1 MLFTRKEPTL
11 KELNSDAQVLMN
23 FLMNEAQ
30 GRLKAQGG
38 FQPFAAAM
46 AEQGTLSLLAGE
58 HPAETPAR
66 VMAERLTAQLRSL
79 IESGMETGIEAR
91 IEIRIKT
98 GSEAGGMRAAGLA
111 ADVSFGKQN
120 SGERADAVRLHI
132 EHRNG
137 YCADIFV
144 PYKIRTS
151 RRNPDALNRDSQNRD
166 AQNRDAQNRDAQNR
180 VRFSH
185 PVAQESDRRFWVL
198 AKDVS

>member
-46 AEQGTLSLLAGE
+46 AEEGALSLLAGE
-58 HPAETPAR
+58 HPAEIPAR
-66 VMAERLTAQLRSL
+66 VMAERLTAQLQSL
-79 IESGMETGIEAR
+79 IESGMEA
-91 IEIRIKT
+91 
-98 GSEAGGMRAAGLA
+98 GSEAGSEVAGMRAAGLA

-151 RRNPDALNRDSQNRD
+151 TRNPDTL
-166 AQNRDAQNRDAQNR
+166 NRDAQNRDAQNR

-198 AKDVS
+198 AEDVS

>member
-11 KELNSDAQVLMN
+11 KELNADAQVLMN
-23 FLMNEAQ
+23 FLMDEAQ
-30 GRLKAQGG
+30 ARLKAQGG

-46 AEQGTLSLLAGE
+46 PDEGPLSLLAGE

-79 IESGMETGIEAR
+79 VEAGIESGRIEAQP
-91 IEIRIKT
+91 
-98 GSEAGGMRAAGLA
+98 EAGSQAGSMRAAGLA
-111 ADVSFGKQN
+111 ADVSFGKRT

-132 EHRNG
+132 EHRDG

-144 PYKIRTS
+144 PYKIRNS
-151 RRNPDALNRDSQNRD
+151 RPKPNS
-166 AQNRDAQNRDAQNR
+166 QNRDAQNR
-180 VRFSH
+180 VRFNH

-198 AKDVS
+198 AEDVS

>member
-1 MLFTRKEPTL
+1 MLFTRKEPML

-23 FLMNEAQ
+23 FLMDEAQ

-58 HPAETPAR
+58 HPADTPAR

-79 IESGMETGIEAR
+79 MEAGMMEPGIESGTRA
-91 IEIRIKT
+91 
-98 GSEAGGMRAAGLA
+98 GSMRAAGLA

-120 SGERADAVRLHI
+120 SDERSDAVRLHI
-132 EHRNG
+132 EHRDG
-137 YCADIFV
+137 YCAEIFV

-151 RRNPDALNRDSQNRD
+151 RRNPDAL
-166 AQNRDAQNRDAQNR
+166 NRDAQNRDAQNR

-198 AKDVS
+198 AEDVS

>member
-46 AEQGTLSLLAGE
+46 AEQGTLSLVAGE

-79 IESGMETGIEAR
+79 IESGMEA
-91 IEIRIKT
+91 

-166 AQNRDAQNRDAQNR
+166 AQNRDAQNR

-198 AKDVS
+198 AEDVS

>member
-11 KELNSDAQVLMN
+11 KELNRDAQVLMN
-23 FLMNEAQ
+23 FLMDEAQ
-30 GRLKAQGG
+30 RRLKAQGG

-46 AEQGTLSLLAGE
+46 AAEGTLSLLAGE

-66 VMAERLTAQLRSL
+66 VIAERLTAQLRSL
-79 IESGMETGIEAR
+79 MEAGIESATQAGC
-91 IEIRIKT
+91 K
-98 GSEAGGMRAAGLA
+98 AGGMRAAGLA

-120 SGERADAVRLHI
+120 SGERSDAVRLHI
-132 EHRNG
+132 EHRDG

-151 RRNPDALNRDSQNRD
+151 RRNPDALHRN
-166 AQNRDAQNRDAQNR
+166 AQNGDAQNRDAQNR

-198 AKDVS
+198 AEDVS

>member
-1 MLFTRKEPTL
+1 M
-11 KELNSDAQVLMN
+11 D
-23 FLMNEAQ
+23 EAQ

-38 FQPFAAAM
+38 FEPFAAVM

-58 HPAETPAR
+58 HPADTPAR

-79 IESGMETGIEAR
+79 MEAGMMEAGMMEAGIESGTQA
-91 IEIRIKT
+91 

-111 ADVSFGKQN
+111 ADVRFGKQN
-120 SGERADAVRLHI
+120 SGERSDAVRLHI
-132 EHRNG
+132 EHRDG

-151 RRNPDALNRDSQNRD
+151 RRNPDAQNQD

-198 AKDVS
+198 AEDVS